1 MKTHKIE
8 PTSKFGFH
16 QCWESNFAICAE
28 AMEKLKDIFGFDPK
42 KYVYFKCSL
51 APFKGSKRFK
61 VGTYGSAGHAV
72 TINEIQFSIILR
84 QEAAL
89 CPSKSISQ
97 IKFIYLHLSNQP
109 S

>member
-1 MKTHKIE
+1 MKTHKIK
-8 PTSKFGFH
+8 PVNSKGFH
-16 QCWESNFAICAE
+16 QCWESDFAICAE

-42 KYVYFKCSL
+42 TDVYFKCSF
-51 APFKGSKRFK
+51 APFKGSRRFK
-61 VGTYGSAGHAV
+61 VGTYGSVDHAV
-72 TINEIQFSIILR
+72 TINEIQFSITPR

-89 CPSKSISQ
+89 ATKPSSQ

>member
-8 PTSKFGFH
+8 PVGKNSFH
-16 QCWESNFAICAE
+16 QCWESDFAICAE

-42 KYVYFKCSL
+42 KYVYFKCSF

-61 VGTYGSAGHAV
+61 VGTYGFANHAV
-72 TINEIQFSIILR
+72 TINNIQFIITPR
-84 QEAAL
+84 QKAAL
-89 CPSKSISQ
+89 ATKPISQ

>member
-8 PTSKFGFH
+8 PASGTGFH

-28 AMEKLKDIFGFDPK
+28 AMEKLKDIFGFNSRL
-42 KYVYFKCSL
+42 YVYFKCSF

-61 VGTYGSAGHAV
+61 VGTYEPVGHAV
-72 TINEIQFSIILR
+72 TINNIQFIITPR
-84 QEAAL
+84 QAAAL
-89 CPSKSISQ
+89 ATKPISQ
-97 IKFIYLHLSNQP
+97 IKFIYFHLTNQP

>member
-8 PTSKFGFH
+8 PVDNIGFH
-16 QCWESNFAICAE
+16 QCWESNFAICTD

-42 KYVYFKCSL
+42 TDVYFKCSL
-51 APFKGSKRFK
+51 VPFKGAKRFK
-61 VGTYGSAGHAV
+61 VGTYGSVDHAV
-72 TINEIQFSIILR
+72 TINNIQFSITPR

-89 CPSKSISQ
+89 ATKPIRQ
-97 IKFIYLHLSNQP
+97 IKFIYLHLTNQP